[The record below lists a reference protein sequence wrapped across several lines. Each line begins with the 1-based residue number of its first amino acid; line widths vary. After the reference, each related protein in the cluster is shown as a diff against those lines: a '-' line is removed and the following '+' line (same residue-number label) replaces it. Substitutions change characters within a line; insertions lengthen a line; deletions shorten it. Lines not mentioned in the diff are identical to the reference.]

1 MIEVGAYEATTH
13 LSELLDRVSNGERII
28 ITRHG
33 TPVAAL
39 TPLSRHDPG
48 SSEEAVVALRA
59 FRVGRRLEGLS
70 LREIIDEGRS

>member
-1 MIEVGAYEATTH
+1 MIEVGASEARTH

-28 ITRHG
+28 TTRHG

-39 TPLSRHDPG
+39 TPLSGRDPG
-48 SSEEAVVALRA
+48 SSEEVVAALRA
-59 FRVGRRLEGLS
+59 FRVGRRLDGLS